1 MRIVAG
7 PPVKGQDFMFR
18 AREVRLARRS
28 LLDGTSLLIKGWRRI
43 GKSSLLVETRRSIE
57 EEKAAAA
64 LYIDVQ
70 ELQSI
75 SEFFTAFL
83 NALPQNALQQLRGFW
98 GSAKRLPGK
107 LMDSIQRR
115 IRSADAGGGGFK
127 AGVEFDKDIRDYWEP
142 LKASVEMLAREHLK
156 TGTRIVLL
164 IDELPF
170 FLENMY
176 RRTSNVDDIR
186 LVLATLRSWRNAGLA
201 MAIAG
206 SVSIEAFLEDLKIEG
221 LVINDL
227 TRIDLQPLSEAEA
240 IEFAETLAKVAGLN
254 DWNADSTRALLD
266 ELPDHFPFFIQTA
279 MNFLRVEEHVTP
291 SVIAEVFENQVQPQI
306 FASFYQQ
313 FDERLERRFEDSLR
327 KAAEVVLNEMASR
340 DDGTITN
347 AEINAICEAAG
358 QDPLRVTRRL
368 ELAEFIRTDLKN
380 AGFRLVQNLL
390 KTWRRARGG
399 V

>member
-18 AREVRLARRS
+18 DREVRLAKRS
-28 LLDGTSLLIKGWRRI
+28 LLDGSSLLIKGWRRI
-43 GKSSLLVETRRSIE
+43 GKSSLLVEVRRQLE
-57 EEKAAAA
+57 EDGGVTT

-83 NALPQNALQQLRGFW
+83 NALPQNKFQQLRSVWDG
-98 GSAKRLPGK
+98 AKRLPGK
-107 LMDSIQRR
+107 LMDAIQRR
-115 IRSADAGGGGFK
+115 IRSANAGGGGLE
-127 AGVEFDKDIRDYWEP
+127 AGVEFDKDVRDYWEP
-142 LKASVEMLAREHLK
+142 LKASVEMLAREHLNA
-156 TGTRIVLL
+156 GTRIILL

-176 RRTSNVDDIR
+176 RRTNNVDDIR
-186 LVLATLRSWRNAGLA
+186 LVLATLRAWRNAGLA
-201 MAIAG
+201 MAVAG

-240 IEFAETLAKVAGLN
+240 VAFTETLADVAGLE
-254 DWNADSTRALLD
+254 DWNEASTKALLD

-279 MNFLRVEEHVTP
+279 MNFLRVEEHATP
-291 SVIAEVFENQVQPQI
+291 EVIAEVFENQVQPQI

-313 FDERLERRFEDSLR
+313 FDERLERRFDGDLR
-327 KAAEVVLNEMASR
+327 KAAETVLNTMASR
-340 DDGTITN
+340 ADGKITN
-347 AEINAICEAAG
+347 AEINAICEAAS

-368 ELAEFIRTDLKN
+368 ELAEFIRTDLKSS
-380 AGFRLVQNLL
+380 GFRLVQNLL
-390 KTWRRARGG
+390 KTWRRARGS

>member
-18 AREVRLARRS
+18 DREVRLSKRS
-28 LLDGTSLLIKGWRRI
+28 LLDGTSLLVKGWRRI
-43 GKSSLLVETRRSIE
+43 GKSSLLVETRRQLE
-57 EEKAAAA
+57 EDGGATA

-83 NALPQNALQQLRGFW
+83 NALPQNKLQQLRGFW
-98 GSAKRLPGK
+98 DGAKRLPGK
-107 LMDSIQRR
+107 LMDAIQSR
-115 IRSADAGGGGFK
+115 IRSANAGGGGFK

-142 LKASVEMLAREHLK
+142 LKASVEMLAREHLNA
-156 TGTRIVLL
+156 GTRIILF

-170 FLENMY
+170 FLENMH
-176 RRTSNVDDIR
+176 RRTNDVDDIR
-186 LVLATLRSWRNAGLA
+186 LVLAALRAWRNAGLT
-201 MAIAG
+201 MAVAG

-227 TRIDLQPLSEAEA
+227 TRIDLQPLSETEA
-240 IEFAETLAKVAGLN
+240 VAFTEALAGVAGLK
-254 DWNADSTRALLD
+254 DWNEDSTKALLG

-279 MNFLRVEEHVTP
+279 MNFLRVEEHATP
-291 SVIAEVFENQVQPQI
+291 EVIAEIFENHVQPQI

-313 FDERLERRFEDSLR
+313 FDERLERRFDGDLR
-327 KAAEVVLNEMASR
+327 NAAETVLNAMASR
-340 DDGTITN
+340 ADGKITN
-347 AEINAICEAAG
+347 AEINAICQAAG

-368 ELAEFIRTDLKN
+368 ELAEFIRTDLKSS
-380 AGFRLVQNLL
+380 GFRLVQNLL

>member
-18 AREVRLARRS
+18 AREVRLAKGS
-28 LLDGTSLLIKGWRRI
+28 LLDGGSLLIKGWRRI
-43 GKSSLLVETRRSIE
+43 GKSSLLVETRRQLE
-57 EEKAAAA
+57 EEGGATS

-83 NALPQNALQQLRGFW
+83 NSLPQNKLQQLRGLW
-98 GSAKRLPGK
+98 GGAKRLPGK

-115 IRSADAGGGGFK
+115 IRSANAGGGGFEG
-127 AGVEFDKDIRDYWEP
+127 GVEFDKDIKDYWEP
-142 LKASVEMLAREHLK
+142 LKASVEALAREHLNS
-156 TGTRIVLL
+156 GTRIIML

-170 FLENMY
+170 FLENMH
-176 RRTSNVDDIR
+176 RRTGDVDDIR
-186 LVLATLRSWRNAGLA
+186 LVLATLRAWRNAGLA

-227 TRIDLQPLSEAEA
+227 TRIDLQPLTDTEAV
-240 IEFAETLAKVAGLN
+240 EFTETLANVAGLQ
-254 DWNADSTRALLD
+254 DWNKDSTKALLD

-279 MNFLRVEEHVTP
+279 MNFLRAEERSTP
-291 SVIAEVFENQVQPQI
+291 EIISEIFENQVQPQI

-313 FDERLERRFEDSLR
+313 FDERLERRFDGDLR
-327 KAAEVVLNEMASR
+327 KTAENILNEMASR
-340 DDGTITN
+340 DDGKITN
-347 AEINAICEAAG
+347 AEINAICETAG
-358 QDPLRVTRRL
+358 QDALRITRRL
-368 ELAEFIRTDLKN
+368 ELAEFIRTDLKHS
-380 AGFRLVQNLL
+380 GFRLVQNLL

-399 V
+399 L

>member
-18 AREVRLARRS
+18 DREVRLAKRS
-28 LLDGTSLLIKGWRRI
+28 LLDGSSLLVKGWRRI
-43 GKSSLLVETRRSIE
+43 GKSSLLIETRRQLE
-57 EEKAAAA
+57 EDGGVTS

-83 NALPQNALQQLRGFW
+83 NALPQNKLQQLRGFW
-98 GSAKRLPGK
+98 DGAKRLPGK
-107 LMDSIQRR
+107 LMDAIQRR
-115 IRSADAGGGGFK
+115 IRSANAGGGGFE

-142 LKASVEMLAREHLK
+142 LKASVEMLAREHLNG
-156 TGTRIVLL
+156 GTRIVLL

-170 FLENMY
+170 FLENMH
-176 RRTSNVDDIR
+176 RRTENVDDIR
-186 LVLATLRSWRNAGLA
+186 LVLATLRAWRNAGLA
-201 MAIAG
+201 MAVAG

-227 TRIDLQPLSEAEA
+227 TRIDLQPLSETEA
-240 IEFAETLAKVAGLN
+240 VAFTEALAGVAGLG
-254 DWNADSTRALLD
+254 DWNEASTTALLG

-279 MNFLRVEEHVTP
+279 MNFLRVEEHATP
-291 SVIAEVFENQVQPQI
+291 EVIAEIFENQVQPQI

-313 FDERLERRFEDSLR
+313 FDERLERRFDGDLR
-327 KAAEVVLNEMASR
+327 KTAETVLNTMASR
-340 DDGTITN
+340 ADGKITN
-347 AEINAICEAAG
+347 AEINTICEAAG

-368 ELAEFIRTDLKN
+368 ELAEFIRTDLKSS
-380 AGFRLVQNLL
+380 GFRLVQNLL